1 MSEHYFSSSPNVKS
15 EQYQWTFKLRDFTF
29 TFHTD
34 AGVFSKKEVDF
45 GSRVLIEAFE
55 APEANGK
62 ILDIG
67 CGYGPI
73 TLAFAKS
80 FPDREVIGVDVNR
93 RALALAEK
101 NAVENKITN
110 VVFKESNIT
119 AAVKG
124 ESFAA
129 VVTNPPIRAGKK
141 VVYAIFREA
150 YNALKENGELWV
162 VIQKKQ
168 GAPSAK
174 KELEFLFHEV
184 TTVKKEKGYH
194 ILRAKKFDATS
205 SI

>member
-1 MSEHYFSSSPNVKS
+1 MSEHYFTSAPNVKS
-15 EQYQWTFKLRDFTF
+15 EQHKWTFTLRGFTF
-29 TFHTD
+29 TFYTD

-45 GSRVLIEAFE
+45 GSRALIEAFE
-55 APEANGK
+55 APDVGGN

-80 FPDREVIGVDVNR
+80 FPDREMVGVDVNQ
-93 RALALAEK
+93 RALALAAK

-110 VVFKESNIT
+110 VAFAESNIT
-119 AAVKG
+119 DAVK
-124 ESFAA
+124 EERFAA

-141 VVYAIFREA
+141 VVYAMFREA
-150 YNALKENGELWV
+150 YDVLKENGELWI

-174 KELEFLFHEV
+174 KELESLFSEV
-184 TTVKKEKGYH
+184 TTVKKEKGYY
-194 ILRAKKFDATS
+194 IIRAKKFDATS